1 MKKWLLVLIIAAT
14 TGAHVIL
21 GNLRVDGQGCWVTN
35 KCVQLREPALIV
47 GTHAID
53 ISKGLVHR
61 GNDSPFSVSKPHK
74 QVAGGKAKR
83 VGFSTFDAEDNICF
97 LDV

>member
-1 MKKWLLVLIIAAT
+1 MEKWLLVLTIAAT

-21 GNLRVDGQGCWVTN
+21 GNLQDGQGCWVTN
-35 KCVQLREPALIV
+35 KCVQLREPVLIV

-61 GNDSPFSVSKPHK
+61 RNDSPFSVSKPHK

-83 VGFSTFDAEDNICF
+83 G
-97 LDV
+97 